1 MKKVKIA
8 VVGVGHLGRFH
19 AKLYSEI
26 PEVDLVGIFDK
37 DSVRA
42 KEIAAEFKTKAFSD
56 LEELLQEADGVSV
69 AAPTSLHYQ
78 ITKTALEFDC
88 HVFVEKPITSTIAEA
103 EELVQIA
110 EEKNR
115 VFQVGHIER
124 FNGALMALEGITI
137 DPLFIEAHRLAGFT
151 PRGAD
156 VPVVLDLMIHDIDL
170 ILALVNSPIASLS
183 ASGAAIISESE
194 DIANCRISFENGCVA
209 NITSSRISARKMR
222 KMRIFQKN
230 AYFSIDFNE
239 GFTEVYHTKNLE
251 IKDSNKD
258 LAMSLGALDQSQI
271 PTEILYS
278 RLSRDDINALKVECQ
293 YFAEAI
299 LNKEKPIVSGLD
311 GLNALRV
318 ADRIMTEIE
327 NHKQLVLSRKP

>member
-1 MKKVKIA
+1 MKKVKIG

-26 PEVDLVGIFDK
+26 PEVELIGIFDK
-37 DSVRA
+37 DKKRA
-42 KEIAAEFKTKAFSD
+42 EEIASELKIKSFPS
-56 LEELLQEADGVSV
+56 LERLLKEVEGVSI
-69 AAPTSLHYQ
+69 AAPTSLHYE
-78 ITKTALEFDC
+78 ITKKALENDC
-88 HVFVEKPITSTIAEA
+88 HIFVEKPVTSTVNEA
-103 EELVQIA
+103 EELVNMA
-110 EEKNR
+110 NEKNR
-115 VFQVGHIER
+115 IFQVGHIER
-124 FNGALMALEGITI
+124 FNGALMALEGIPI
-137 DPLFIEAHRLAGFT
+137 NPLFIEAHRLAGFT

-170 ILALVNSPIASLS
+170 ILSLVKSPISDLS

-209 NITSSRISARKMR
+209 NITSSRISAKKMR

-239 GFTEVYHTKNLE
+239 GVTEVYHTSNLE
-251 IKDSNKD
+251 IKDSQKD

-278 RLSRDDINALKVECQ
+278 RLSRDDVNALKVECQ
-293 YFAEAI
+293 FFAEAI
-299 LNKEKPIVSGLD
+299 INKSKPIVSGLD

-318 ADRIMTEIE
+318 AGQIMIEIE
-327 NHKQLVLSRKP
+327 KHKQLIDSQKP